1 MLNVIV
7 CRGPVCG
14 DRRGATQLLEHLR
27 ARIAARGLADRVSV
41 SEEICLGHCL
51 RGPNIL
57 VAEGDAALAGLGGA
71 SGGGVLY
78 NHMTLEDVDRVVE
91 RHLVGG
97 MAVRTLTNLLPI
109 PIGSHKKRPP

>member
-27 ARIAARGLADRVSV
+27 ETIAARGLGDRVSV
-41 SEEICLGHCL
+41 GEETCLGHCL

-57 VAEGDAALAGLGGA
+57 VADGDAALAGLGGA

-78 NHMTLEDVDRVVE
+78 NQMTLEDVDRVVE

-97 MAVRTLTNLLPI
+97 MAIRALTNLPPI
-109 PIGSHKKRPP
+109 PIGSPKKPSR

>member
-1 MLNVIV
+1 MLV
-7 CRGPVCG
+7 GG
-14 DRRGATQLLEHLR
+14 DVAVVDELLAPGYQNRAMAGMDRGAFKAWL
-27 ARIAARGLADRVSV
+27 SV
-41 SEEICLGHCL
+41 ASA
-51 RGPNIL
+51 GPGGRMDIEDL

-97 MAVRTLTNLLPI
+97 MAVRALTNLPPI
-109 PIGSHKKRPP
+109 PIGSHKKPPR